1 MAFCSNCGRQLTGND
16 KFCFAC
22 GTKVNMPNT
31 NQEENRKIVYDGEI
45 HKCPNCGDILDAY
58 ESVCQTCGYEQRGAK
73 ATTSVRELAMK
84 LQQIEA
90 TRLANNKYP
99 ALGQNSGIDQQKI
112 NLIRSFVIPN
122 TKEDILEF
130 AVLAASN
137 VDTSAYDDSC
147 GSVFSF
153 RNARRREVSEAWLA
167 KLKQA
172 YQKAKLVFV
181 GDSRIHE
188 IQSLY
193 ESTHTAIR
201 QARNRIWKI
210 LGISFGAL
218 FAIFFLI
225 MAIALTSIAN
235 DEKNELARLEKIEM
249 QLQDALEAA
258 DYTLALMHADR
269 LRYGENDDKHIRDW
283 QIKREYWIKRVVE
296 EAAKHGIILEPP
308 VDPDTSEGTISKET
322 P

>member
-1 MAFCSNCGRQLTGND
+1 M
-16 KFCFAC
+16 
-22 GTKVNMPNT
+22 
-31 NQEENRKIVYDGEI
+31 
-45 HKCPNCGDILDAY
+45 
-58 ESVCQTCGYEQRGAK
+58 
-73 ATTSVRELAMK
+73 
-84 LQQIEA
+84 
-90 TRLANNKYP
+90 
-99 ALGQNSGIDQQKI
+99 
-112 NLIRSFVIPN
+112 
-122 TKEDILEF
+122 
-130 AVLAASN
+130 
-137 VDTSAYDDSC
+137 
-147 GSVFSF
+147 
-153 RNARRREVSEAWLA
+153 
-167 KLKQA
+167 
-172 YQKAKLVFV
+172 